1 MKSSTPS
8 TSSNSVAPAYL
19 LMAGILAFG
28 LGSAFMVLRSDAP
41 EAAEPARLAQGPALA
56 APAPAPAASDSALPT
71 EPAVAP
77 APAPAVEPSP
87 VPAPVSEPPA
97 RKDAVEAKPSK
108 PAPKQSAPLR
118 KVAPVPVQDDAETV
132 VVERPKVSRPKAPAG
147 DNQPLGVERDIP
159 KAEVPKAEVTSAE
172 RPAKADKTDKAEG
185 PSRVEGVPRAPEA
198 EPRPVIKPL
207 TAPALVPVP
216 AEPKVV
222 AATEDRAYVRLDDK
236 RTVIVKKGE
245 PVQGLGAYLGLDGVK
260 AKFES
265 GTLPI
270 TTH

>member
-41 EAAEPARLAQGPALA
+41 EATEPARVSQAPAPVASAPSLPA
-56 APAPAPAASDSALPT
+56 EAVAAPASAVAPSPVQAPAPAPAP
-71 EPAVAP
+71 EP
-77 APAPAVEPSP
+77 
-87 VPAPVSEPPA
+87 EPPA
-97 RKDAVEAKPSK
+97 RKDAVDAKPSK
-108 PAPKQSAPLR
+108 PAPKQSAPAR
-118 KVAPVPVQDDAETV
+118 KVSPAPAKDDTETAV
-132 VVERPKVSRPKAPAG
+132 IERPRVSRPKAPAG
-147 DNQPLGVERDIP
+147 DNQSLGAERDIP
-159 KAEVPKAEVTSAE
+159 KAEAPKAEAPSTE
-172 RPAKADKTDKAEG
+172 RPAKADKAEGASKAEG
-185 PSRVEGVPRAPEA
+185 ATRAPEA

-207 TAPALVPVP
+207 TAPALVPIP